1 MAKFLQ
7 DVGAAIPYFNA
18 AVTTTNE
25 TVQIGESLLF
35 GYNIHNTTAADGF
48 IQLFDALIAD
58 VTVGTTVP
66 TYVIPVG
73 ANGVPSEDFVIPI
86 LFKIGIVIA
95 STTAVTGATGAIQD
109 VSLRIA

>member
-1 MAKFLQ
+1 M
-7 DVGAAIPYFNA
+7 
-18 AVTTTNE
+18 
-25 TVQIGESLLF
+25 
-35 GYNIHNTTAADGF
+35 
-48 IQLFDALIAD
+48 
-58 VTVGTTVP
+58 GTTVP

-73 ANGVPSEDFVIPI
+73 ANGVPSEDFVVPI